1 VRRRLTVA
9 MVAMVAGALIVAGL
23 FTLLLTVVST
33 RNQTRRDLVRQADS
47 VAQSFQTEGAL
58 PANTAGTR
66 SRPGAPL
73 KNLLN
78 ALKAPL
84 KLQGEA
90 VLAVGP
96 GGRVFDVDRP
106 GKPPPPLPSG
116 LSVADL
122 KTATLLQ
129 GKTVSGTKG
138 SIVYAA
144 APFKADVL
152 VGSGAN
158 AQTANLTQAVI
169 LTRRPPTG
177 VRVAGIWFVVVGA
190 ITLAGAAIV
199 AYRLGRRITG
209 PLMAAEATT
218 KRIAAGD
225 LTAQVPVSRRTD
237 PETASLAHSIN
248 TMAESL
254 SVAKGLEHQ
263 FLLSVSHDL
272 RTPLTSIRGFA
283 EAIADG
289 AASDVGRAAE
299 VIASESRRLER
310 LVRDL
315 LDLAKLDARRF
326 SFDLRPVNLSEVV
339 DDTGEGFRLSADE
352 LGIALEIEPGPD
364 GGPPVQADPDR
375 LAQVVANLVENALK
389 YAQSRVRLAAVV
401 RPSEAVVWVDDDGP
415 GIAAADLPRVF
426 ERLFMSSRYPARQLG
441 SGLGLA
447 IVAELVHV
455 MGGTVRAESPLWPTG
470 GTRMVVSLPTLPTP
484 TQLAPAEAPSEKGA

>member
-1 VRRRLTVA
+1 

-33 RNQTRRDLVRQADS
+33 RSQTRRDLVRQAAS
-47 VAQSFQTEGAL
+47 VAQSFQAEGAL

-90 VLAVGP
+90 VLALGP
-96 GGRVFDVDRP
+96 AGRVFDVDRP

-122 KTATLLQ
+122 KTAALLQ
-129 GKTVSGTKG
+129 GQTVSGTKG
-138 SIVYAA
+138 PIVYAV

-152 VGSGAN
+152 IGSGAN

-177 VRVAGIWFVVVGA
+177 VRVAGIWFVVVSA
-190 ITLAGAAIV
+190 ITLAGAAVV

-209 PLMAAEATT
+209 PLIAAEATT

-225 LTAQVPVSRRTD
+225 LTAQVPVSPRTD

-248 TMAESL
+248 AMAESL

-289 AASDVGRAAE
+289 ATSDVGRAAE

-326 SFDLRPVNLSEVV
+326 SFYLRPVNLREVV
-339 DDTGEGFRLSADE
+339 DDTGEGFRLAADE
-352 LGIALEIEPGPD
+352 YGIALAIEPGPD
-364 GGPPVQADPDR
+364 GGPPVPADPDR

-389 YAQSRVRLAAVV
+389 YAKSAVRLAAVV
-401 RPSEAVVWVDDDGP
+401 HPTEAVVWVEDDGP

-426 ERLFMSSRYPARQLG
+426 ERLFMSSRDPARQVG

-447 IVAELVHV
+447 IVAELVHA

-470 GTRMVVSLPTLPTP
+470 GTRMVVTLPILP
-484 TQLAPAEAPSEKGA
+484 PPAQLAPPEAPSEKSA

>member
-1 VRRRLTVA
+1 

-33 RNQTRRDLVRQADS
+33 RSQTRRDLVRQAAS
-47 VAQSFQTEGAL
+47 VAQSFQAEGAL

-90 VLAVGP
+90 VLALGP
-96 GGRVFDVDRP
+96 AGRVFDVDRP

-122 KTATLLQ
+122 KTAALLQ
-129 GKTVSGTKG
+129 GQTVSGTKG
-138 SIVYAA
+138 PIVYAV

-152 VGSGAN
+152 IGSGAN

-177 VRVAGIWFVVVGA
+177 VRVAGIWFVVVSA
-190 ITLAGAAIV
+190 ITLAGAAVV

-209 PLMAAEATT
+209 PLIAAEATT

-225 LTAQVPVSRRTD
+225 LTAQVPVSPRTD

-248 TMAESL
+248 AMAESL

-289 AASDVGRAAE
+289 ATSDVGRAAE

-326 SFDLRPVNLSEVV
+326 SFDLRPVNLREVV
-339 DDTGEGFRLSADE
+339 DDTGEGFRLAADE
-352 LGIALEIEPGPD
+352 YGIALAIEPGPD
-364 GGPPVQADPDR
+364 GGPPVPADPDR

-389 YAQSRVRLAAVV
+389 YAKSAVRLAAVV
-401 RPSEAVVWVDDDGP
+401 HPTEAVVWVEDDGP

-426 ERLFMSSRYPARQLG
+426 ERLFMSSRDPARQVG

-447 IVAELVHV
+447 IVAELVHA

-470 GTRMVVSLPTLPTP
+470 GTRMVVTLPILP
-484 TQLAPAEAPSEKGA
+484 PPAQLAPPEAPSEKSA